1 MRNRD
6 FKCNCSALWQ
16 LLGWAPKNWCF
27 WTVVLEKTLQSP
39 CDCKEIKSINPKG
52 NNPEYSLE
60 GLMLKLKLQYFG
72 HLIWSTDSLEKTL
85 MLRNIEGRRRREQ
98 QRMRWL
104 DGITDSMNMSLRKLW
119 KVMLNREAWR
129 AGVHGVTK
137 CRTQLSNW
145 TTMFSVNQ
153 HLKIIAR
160 ISWNPSN
167 VLSTINMSLHS
178 ILTKAPGGWYHD
190 YPHLTDK

>member
-1 MRNRD
+1 MRNGD
-6 FKCNCSALWQ
+6 FKHNCSALWQ
-16 LLGWAPKNWCF
+16 LLGWAPKNCCF
-27 WTVVLEKTLQSP
+27 WTVVLEKTLSP
-39 CDCKEIKSINPKG
+39 WDCKVIKPVNPKG
-52 NNPEYSLE
+52 NQPWIFIGRTDTEAEAPILWPPD
-60 GLMLKLKLQYFG
+60 MK
-72 HLIWSTDSLEKTL
+72 HRLIGKDPDAGKY
-85 MLRNIEGRRRREQ
+85 RRREEKGTTEDDE
-98 QRMRWL
+98 MVGWHHWL
-104 DGITDSMNMSLRKLW
+104 NGHEPEQTLGGS
-119 KVMLNREAWR
+119 VEREAWH

-137 CRTQLSNW
+137 SQTQLSNL

-178 ILTKAPGGWYHD
+178 ILTKAPGERYHD